1 MIIRIP
7 ALFLYK
13 WREYMKQE
21 MFNKIRELAI
31 KRKSVMTQKE
41 MSEVSG
47 VSRSNIANFEAGR
60 VNNMYLYDLYLDMF
74 KDT

>member
-1 MIIRIP
+1 
-7 ALFLYK
+7 
-13 WREYMKQE
+13 MKQE
-21 MFNKIRELAI
+21 MVNKIRELAI

>member
-1 MIIRIP
+1 
-7 ALFLYK
+7 
-13 WREYMKQE
+13 MKQE